1 MYSSQ
6 KGISNSSVLANLR
19 LNTAVTSSK
28 LGTDVALVGAT
39 FTFAA
44 INRTVTSP
52 SLYVCST
59 LLTATYA
66 YINALNSILTD
77 VTTTFFS
84 AIQ

>member
-19 LNTAVTSSK
+19 PNTAVTSSK
-28 LGTDVALVGAT
+28 LGTVALVGAT

-77 VTTTFFS
+77 VATTFFS